1 MYKDQQPVLRTGISP
16 LRQHAYWSPYTDY
29 TGEIRLARI
38 ELPGFL
44 CDNVSTMLR
53 MTCKKLFA
61 FLIFIYFLC
70 YTVAPVSSVM
80 PSGVTEAENIAGFQN
95 SSRTLLLYDFVLWEI
110 LKKTIKPDN
119 PYAQILEIDDDES
132 KSDSSNVKC
141 FLHAVPSSTER
152 FSRELFQWVPFDQGA
167 VSPCLFSDHSG
178 LSPPSL
184 A

>member
-1 MYKDQQPVLRTGISP
+1 MK
-16 LRQHAYWSPYTDY
+16 
-29 TGEIRLARI
+29 
-38 ELPGFL
+38 
-44 CDNVSTMLR
+44 
-53 MTCKKLFA
+53 CKKLFA

-80 PSGVTEAENIAGFQN
+80 PSDVTETENIAGFQN

-119 PYAQILEIDDDES
+119 LYAQIPEIDDDKS

-141 FLHAVPSSTER
+141 FLHAVSSSTEL
-152 FSRELFQWVPFDQGA
+152 FSRELFQWSPFDQVA
-167 VSPCLFSDHSG
+167 VSPCPFSDHSG
-178 LSPPSL
+178 LSPPTL